1 MVEAADLS
9 SESIDDVT
17 KINNLS
23 TSNTPNEKEIRQLKE
38 GFEKE
43 IKSLSKQIDNLKQK
57 IENERKEH
65 QEELKEVEADHE
77 EEL

>member
-1 MVEAADLS
+1 MIYHLILLHEQQRITHTPKQINMVETADLS

-23 TSNTPNEKEIRQLKE
+23 TSIDDLK
-38 GFEKE
+38 
-43 IKSLSKQIDNLKQK
+43 LKIQ
-57 IENERKEH
+57 NERKEH